1 MKNLN
6 ILKLLIFIFACQ
18 FSMAQNTQ
26 KVSSAITAVKAK
38 RLNDIPIAK
47 EENGKIILAV
57 KKEIL
62 QKAVQSAV
70 SDLKQNFHVDDVKI
84 AASNIKT
91 YYLAIVGTD
100 KSKKIT
106 TIFLPLGA
114 ADQSPN
120 YFFIPSTGHVVT
132 CINIT
137 GCPNN
142 CSIVKYGYQKQLTG
156 CNCGGFDFGDAP
168 ANGNTPTESCN
179 FKINKL
185 IYEKDFCMAVK
196 MKLTALVYE

>member
-1 MKNLN
+1 MWQKNY
-6 ILKLLIFIFACQ
+6 
-18 FSMAQNTQ
+18 FSSTCYSF
-26 KVSSAITAVKAK
+26 VITESTLPEFK
-38 RLNDIPIAK
+38 
-47 EENGKIILAV
+47 
-57 KKEIL
+57 
-62 QKAVQSAV
+62 KAVQSAV

-137 GCPNN
+137 G
-142 CSIVKYGYQKQLTG
+142 
-156 CNCGGFDFGDAP
+156 
-168 ANGNTPTESCN
+168 
-179 FKINKL
+179 
-185 IYEKDFCMAVK
+185 
-196 MKLTALVYE
+196 